1 MFETIVNE
9 RIAGWDLCFVAHVV
23 RVVSSTMFTV
33 CRKNNKKRGLF
44 FFSNFLLIIVDFA
57 VFQNRTHLCGNL
69 PVCTSRK

>member
-1 MFETIVNE
+1 VFETIVNE

-44 FFSNFLLIIVDFA
+44 FFSNFL
-57 VFQNRTHLCGNL
+57 
-69 PVCTSRK
+69 